1 MHALAVNSYTNS
13 FLLRLT
19 NFDGVDFASI
29 RFTDLSYG
37 LNAYPAASLLALAP
51 SQPDVSLMKLI
62 NKYFL

>member
-13 FLLRLT
+13 FLLCLT
-19 NFDGVDFASI
+19 NFDGVNLASI

-62 NKYFL
+62 NNYFL